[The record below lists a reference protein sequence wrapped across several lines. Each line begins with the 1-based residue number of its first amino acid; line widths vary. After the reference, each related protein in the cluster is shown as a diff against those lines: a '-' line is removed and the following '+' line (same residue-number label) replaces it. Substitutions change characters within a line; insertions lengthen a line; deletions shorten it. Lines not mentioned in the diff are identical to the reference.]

1 MDFNSAIGGF
11 GAKPVLL
18 VVLVTFYKNLHSQAI
33 VFPTFWLVLSLGMI
47 KVLCY

>member
-1 MDFNSAIGGF
+1 MDFDSAIGGF
-11 GAKPVLL
+11 GAKPGPHM
-18 VVLVTFYKNLHSQAI
+18 TFYKNLHSQAI